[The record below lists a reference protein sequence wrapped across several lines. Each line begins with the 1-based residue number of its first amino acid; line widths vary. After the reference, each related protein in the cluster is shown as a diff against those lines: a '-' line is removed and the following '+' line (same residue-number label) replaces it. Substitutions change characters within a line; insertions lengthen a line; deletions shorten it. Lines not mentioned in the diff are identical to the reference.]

1 MQPPWMPFVVSPE
14 RSSREQR
21 QIEQPD
27 NQKRYR
33 TVTVVCGRRRK
44 CGRMRVKEAGKK
56 MTKRL
61 EVAPAPAPLEEYT
74 KHFDGLFGKSN
85 KREGFRRYVEGL
97 LLPSER
103 PKTLTGLTNTGPV
116 VGAQLARAQ
125 RRQGCL

>member
-33 TVTVVCGRRRK
+33 TVTVVCGRGRK
-44 CGRMRVKEAGKK
+44 CGRMREKEAGKK

-85 KREGFRRYVEGL
+85 QCEGFRRYVECL
-97 LLPSER
+97 MLHSARYNTISTLH
-103 PKTLTGLTNTGPV
+103 KTKTV
-116 VGAQLARAQ
+116 VRVNIH
-125 RRQGCL
+125 

>member
-33 TVTVVCGRRRK
+33 TVTVVCGQGRK
-44 CGRMRVKEAGKK
+44 CGRMREKEAGKK
-56 MTKRL
+56 MAERL
-61 EVAPAPAPLEEYT
+61 EVAPAPAPVEEDA
-74 KHFDGLFGKSN
+74 KHFDGLFGKS
-85 KREGFRRYVEGL
+85 KQREGFRRYVEGL

-103 PKTLTGLTNTGPV
+103 HKTLT
-116 VGAQLARAQ
+116 
-125 RRQGCL
+125 